1 MFTFL
6 ITIAVTYGLAIF
18 LAYKSGADTHDRA
31 VWTRKAAERQQVAAQ
46 YADAMAAGQSRHPSA
61 R

>member
-1 MFTFL
+1 MLTIL
-6 ITIAVTYGLAIF
+6 TIAALFGLAIW
-18 LAYKSGADTHDRA
+18 LGYKAGADTHDRA
-31 VWTRKAAERQQVAAQ
+31 EWTRKAAERQQVAAQ